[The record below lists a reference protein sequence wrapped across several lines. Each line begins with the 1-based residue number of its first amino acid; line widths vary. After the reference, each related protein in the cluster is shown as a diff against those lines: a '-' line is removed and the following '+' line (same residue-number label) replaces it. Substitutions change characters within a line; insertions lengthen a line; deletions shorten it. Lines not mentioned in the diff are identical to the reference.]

1 MPVDSYKL
9 CMYVVVPRATTKG
22 TIQSNTLKILDRSK
36 HLFNQKKGR
45 KRETEEQRENN
56 KMADFKS

>member
-1 MPVDSYKL
+1 MGRVKETNYTSLPVLKVDAIDSYKL

-36 HLFNQKKGR
+36 RLFNQK
-45 KRETEEQRENN
+45 
-56 KMADFKS
+56 